1 MVNALLDNDKEQTA
15 SVMIVDWG
23 TGSSPPYSQAV
34 ANIRLIGAITAHV
47 VHMIYEEVGLKDLD
61 KVHMMGHSLG
71 AHLSGYTGYTLQ
83 KDFGL
88 MLGRI
93 TGMDPAEPLFGDTDP
108 LVRLDPSDAKFVDI
122 IHSDALP
129 FSSGGLFFNIL
140 DFRRTVKMNMHPLTG
155 LGMRDPIG
163 HVDFYPNG
171 GFNNPGCDAP
181 MDDYIKQDR
190 QSFFA
195 GIQQFL
201 ACNHVRSF
209 QFMLESM
216 YTKCPFMGIACDS
229 FDDFKEGH
237 CFGCSEDGHQC
248 VRFGMNSHQSYQ
260 DLISDRRVPDVGAPL
275 RVYLMT
281 GPSRPFCRSHFKV
294 TIHISSSDE
303 SQLHGGEIGILS
315 MVVHAVPGF
324 NPSEPDHG
332 QARLETEKMHFS
344 QEPL

>member
-1 MVNALLDNDKEQTA
+1 MVNALLDNDHDRTA

-23 TGSSPPYSQAV
+23 TGSTPPYSQAV

-47 VHMIYEEVGLKDLD
+47 IHMIYEEAGLANLD

-83 KDFGL
+83 RDFGL

-122 IHSDALP
+122 IHSDATP
-129 FSSGGLFFNIL
+129 FSSGGKSNAAERVYIFYKSICWE
-140 DFRRTVKMNMHPLTG
+140 TG
-155 LGMRDPIG
+155 LGMREPIG

-171 GFNNPGCDAP
+171 GFRNPGCDGSMIEQLAYDQP
-181 MDDYIKQDR
+181 
-190 QSFFA
+190 SFFA
-195 GIQQFL
+195 GIQHFL
-201 ACNHVRSF
+201 SCNHVRSH
-209 QFMLESM
+209 QFMLESI
-216 YTKCPFMGIACDS
+216 YTMCPFMGIVCDS

-237 CFGCSEDGHQC
+237 CFDCNKDDSRC
-248 VRFGMNSHQSYQ
+248 MRFGMRSQESFQNLLSA
-260 DLISDRRVPDVGAPL
+260 RRVTEVGAPL

-281 GPSRPFCRSHFKV
+281 GNDRPFCRSHYRV

-303 SQLHGGEIGILS
+303 SKLHGGEVGIVAMEIHS
-315 MVVHAVPGF
+315 VRDFVPGERDRGK
-324 NPSEPDHG
+324 P
-332 QARLETEKMHFS
+332 RLQTETMFFS
-344 QEPL
+344 QEAM